1 MLPHRTAEGD
11 LQEGGIKNITGEPGS
26 TAEELRLVQ
35 SRAPSQPS
43 CCSGTPAQLWPQS
56 WLAVPPIH
64 CPPLLNNL
72 FVAVTITGDQWS
84 CIFRQELRCTVGLKI
99 KVCTML
105 PWTPGAA
112 ELVCSGGG
120 GLFLQP
126 FPHSSSL
133 RVQPCFLHCTGLLPT
148 KPTFLHSD
156 LGTTWLF
163 VPPNSIQTAGI
174 LMSTSLKKAL
184 WLDNIVKL
192 LWKLSGSMPFCLI
205 LAIYFSK
212 FFPPPL
218 TDTSSFRK
226 FKSHGIEHL
235 ATSTVTINSG
245 KNHQGMLSGEK
256 SDEK

>member
-26 TAEELRLVQ
+26 TTEELRLVQ

-64 CPPLLNNL
+64 CPLLLNNL

-120 GLFLQP
+120 GVSFCSP
-126 FPHSSSL
+126 FP
-133 RVQPCFLHCTGLLPT
+133 
-148 KPTFLHSD
+148 
-156 LGTTWLF
+156 
-163 VPPNSIQTAGI
+163 TA
-174 LMSTSLKKAL
+174 
-184 WLDNIVKL
+184 
-192 LWKLSGSMPFCLI
+192 
-205 LAIYFSK
+205 
-212 FFPPPL
+212 PPL
-218 TDTSSFRK
+218 GSSPA
-226 FKSHGIEHL
+226 SCTAL
-235 ATSTVTINSG
+235 AYSPQSPPSFTVTWAPHDS
-245 KNHQGMLSGEK
+245 LSLLTPSKLPE
-256 SDEK
+256 S